1 MFAIPGWTQAFGWG
15 LLSGSAL
22 LLGAAIGF
30 YLSLPR
36 RIVAYIM
43 AFGAGVLL
51 SALSFELIEDAQAL
65 GGIVPTVLGV
75 LGGAGVYTLANYALE
90 HRGAKHR
97 KRSGEHQPSEE
108 EHEGSGMAL
117 AVGALLDGILES
129 IVIGVGMLSG
139 GAVSLVTVAA
149 IFMSNLPEGLS
160 SSAGMKQAGRSQVYV
175 FSLWGGITLIS
186 GISALV
192 GYLVF
197 GNFSPQIIALT
208 TAVAAGA
215 ILAMLVDTMIPE
227 AYAEAHTAAGAIT
240 VVGFLVAFVLSQMEG

>member
-1 MFAIPGWTQAFGWG
+1 
-15 LLSGSAL
+15 
-22 LLGAAIGF
+22 
-30 YLSLPR
+30 
-36 RIVAYIM
+36 
-43 AFGAGVLL
+43 
-51 SALSFELIEDAQAL
+51 
-65 GGIVPTVLGV
+65 
-75 LGGAGVYTLANYALE
+75 
-90 HRGAKHR
+90 
-97 KRSGEHQPSEE
+97 
-108 EHEGSGMAL
+108 
-117 AVGALLDGILES
+117 
-129 IVIGVGMLSG
+129 
-139 GAVSLVTVAA
+139 
-149 IFMSNLPEGLS
+149 
-160 SSAGMKQAGRSQVYV
+160 MKQAGRSQVYV

>member
-1 MFAIPGWTQAFGWG
+1 
-15 LLSGSAL
+15 
-22 LLGAAIGF
+22 
-30 YLSLPR
+30 
-36 RIVAYIM
+36 
-43 AFGAGVLL
+43 
-51 SALSFELIEDAQAL
+51 
-65 GGIVPTVLGV
+65 
-75 LGGAGVYTLANYALE
+75 
-90 HRGAKHR
+90 
-97 KRSGEHQPSEE
+97 
-108 EHEGSGMAL
+108 MAL
-117 AVGALLDGILES
+117 AVGALLDGIPES